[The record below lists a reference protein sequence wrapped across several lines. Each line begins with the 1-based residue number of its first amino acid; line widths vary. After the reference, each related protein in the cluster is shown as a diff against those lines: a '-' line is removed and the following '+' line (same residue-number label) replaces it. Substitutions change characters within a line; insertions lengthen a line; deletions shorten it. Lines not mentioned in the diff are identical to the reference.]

1 MKLKDI
7 IEIEKHFAKNK
18 KTPCDIVEA
27 LEEVRYSESKGKDI
41 KVGDYVFCTYRIS
54 NFIHK
59 VIEIEPKFVTNIDI
73 NRYPDVYGKLNAGD
87 EIAPSIL
94 IEKTF
99 DLSPNHLLSKKK
111 VNMERWIHASFL
123 IKVKQ
128 EMITKHMKRLSD
140 ALEIISV
147 NQP

>member
-1 MKLKDI
+1 MLYEWD
-7 IEIEKHFAKNK
+7 
-18 KTPCDIVEA
+18 
-27 LEEVRYSESKGKDI
+27 KDI